1 MLALGKNQ
9 ELTAETVD
17 AVSLERALQDA
28 EVANRRVIDLTRGL
42 LEREEQIAK
51 LQIEIVSLKQLLDPR
66 RKMEHVFRKNH
77 ALYVVARRARRMM
90 GQ

>member
-1 MLALGKNQ
+1 MGLNK
-9 ELTAETVD
+9 ELTEDTVA

-28 EVANRRVIDLTRGL
+28 EVANRRAIELTRSL
-42 LEREEQIAK
+42 LEREEQISK
-51 LQIEIVSLKQLLDPR
+51 LQIEIVSLKQMLDPR